1 MGANPDIN
9 SSPTPVGKSLS
20 LKSGYEEWVQ
30 IQILIPPLPPWVKG
44 ERSITPPSHMSE
56 GSSVLREILVL
67 RSRVNVKNAFQQS
80 ERARN

>member
-9 SSPTPVGKSLS
+9 PSPTPLGESLS

-67 RSRVNVKNAFQQS
+67 RSRVIVKNAFQQS
-80 ERARN
+80 ERERN